1 MAFTVSAYAKT
12 VHGNQNSWQGKITA
26 DAVSGVVSFG
36 YATLTQVQWSPASAT
51 TNGSGSAP
59 RFRINATAAGSA
71 SAGDLGVS
79 GVVSGDEYYVTVY
92 GR

>member
-1 MAFTVSAYAKT
+1 MAYTLTKYAST
-12 VHGNQNSWQGKITA
+12 VHGNQNVWQGKLTV

-36 YATLTQVQWSPASAT
+36 YAAITQVHWSVASAT
-51 TNGSGSAP
+51 TNNSACAP

-79 GVVSGDEYYVTVY
+79 GVVSGDEYYVTIY

>member
-1 MAFTVSAYAKT
+1 MAFTLTKYQTT
-12 VHGNQNSWQGKITA
+12 VHGNQNVWQGLVTA

-36 YATLTQVQWSPASAT
+36 FATITNVQWSPASAT

-59 RFRINATAAGSA
+59 RFRINKTAGGVA

-79 GVVSGDEYYVTVY
+79 GVVSGDEYYVMVY